1 MKLAST
7 WYSSTEILAKYPK
20 TKSEL
25 EITQSE
31 VRATKYQQKGRSPKS
46 IKSEASQPTNQPTNL
61 WRKSHDGEVEEL
73 VPAVEVLKED
83 GVADVHPVVLQQ
95 VTVVHLLAALGD
107 QAEDADGQPRLAGG
121 QAAHLLDLHV
131 ADHQVVVHAQ
141 RVLQRGTEIGVVGGE
156 GRVGGKGRGE
166 GGV

>member
-31 VRATKYQQKGRSPKS
+31 VRATKYQKKGRSPRS
-46 IKSEASQPTNQPTNL
+46 IKRGQSQPTNL
-61 WRKSHDGEVEEL
+61 WRKSHDGEVKEL
-73 VPAVEVLKED
+73 VPAVEVLQED

-141 RVLQRGTEIGVVGGE
+141 RVLQRGMEVGVV
-156 GRVGGKGRGE
+156 RGGKGRGK
-166 GGV
+166 GGG